1 MKIRIDHENLALT
14 GPLLAFAVGTLIIG
28 AEYSDISEFVPYWAS
43 IFMLITCL
51 FVILGFDN
59 QMTDEEAEA
68 EAEAEANASEEISKS
83 RIYIAILWISAFV
96 FISYFVGLILGSAVY
111 AFCSMYL
118 FGDKKLLPTLLISVL
133 LGCSLFGMFEYVLE
147 KELYMGIFGE
157 MLLEDY

>member
-1 MKIRIDHENLALT
+1 MKIRIDHEGLPLT
-14 GPLLAFAVGTLIIG
+14 GPLLAFAVGTLVIG
-28 AEYSDISEFVPYWAS
+28 FEYSEVSAFVPYWAS

-68 EAEAEANASEEISKS
+68 EAEANASEEISKS

-96 FISYFVGLILGSAVY
+96 FISYFIGLILGSAVY

>member
-1 MKIRIDHENLALT
+1 MKIRIDHEGLPLT
-14 GPLLAFAVGTLIIG
+14 GPLLAFAVGTLVIG
-28 AEYSDISEFVPYWAS
+28 FEYSEVSAFVPYWAS

-59 QMTDEEAEA
+59 QITDEEA

>member
-1 MKIRIDHENLALT
+1 MKIRIDHEGLPLT
-14 GPLLAFAVGTLIIG
+14 GPLLAFAVGTLVIG
-28 AEYSDISEFVPYWAS
+28 FEYSEVSAFVPYWAS

-59 QMTDEEAEA
+59 QITDEEA

-96 FISYFVGLILGSAVY
+96 FISYFIGLILGSAVY

>member
-1 MKIRIDHENLALT
+1 MKIRIDHEGLALT
-14 GPLLAFAVGTLIIG
+14 GPLLAFAVGTLVIG
-28 AEYSDISEFVPYWAS
+28 FEYSEVSAFVPYWAS

-59 QMTDEEAEA
+59 QITDEEA

-96 FISYFVGLILGSAVY
+96 FISYFIGLILGSAVY